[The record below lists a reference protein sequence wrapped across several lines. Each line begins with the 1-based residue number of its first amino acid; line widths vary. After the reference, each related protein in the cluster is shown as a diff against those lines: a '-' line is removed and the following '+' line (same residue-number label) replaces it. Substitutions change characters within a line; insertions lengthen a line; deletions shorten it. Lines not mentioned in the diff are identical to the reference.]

1 MSGGWHV
8 LDDGTALTL
17 ARRLPPRFDLSEER
31 QFPPLRRRAL
41 AHEIR
46 KDLWRALRSLRGFT
60 PVVRVVR
67 DDHGLVVRAG
77 GACDGALPASAQVR
91 LAAVLDCPARRARW
105 VRHARL
111 HDDAGSGAR
120 DD

>member
-1 MSGGWHV
+1 MSGGGWHV

-46 KDLWRALRSLRGFT
+46 KDVWRALRDLRGFT
-60 PVVRVVR
+60 PVVQVAR
-67 DDHGLVVRAG
+67 DTGGLSVRAG
-77 GACDGALPASAQVR
+77 GACDGALPAVARVR
-91 LAAVLDCPARRARW
+91 LAAVMDCPARRARW
-105 VRHARL
+105 IRHARV
-111 HDDAGSGAR
+111 R
-120 DD
+120 P

>member
-8 LDDGTALTL
+8 IDDGTALTL

-46 KDLWRALRSLRGFT
+46 KDVWRALRTLRGFT
-60 PVVRVVR
+60 PVVRVAR
-67 DDHGLVVRAG
+67 DAGGLSLRAG
-77 GACDGALPASAQVR
+77 GTCDGPLPAVAQVR
-91 LAAVLDCPARRARW
+91 LAAVMDCPLRRARW
-105 VRHARL
+105 IRHARL
-111 HDDAGSGAR
+111 RSAQDRNAG
-120 DD
+120 